1 MCPYTLKQADI
12 EFLASLLRPQLEHTT
27 KRSHALTVEEQLLI
41 ALRFYAS
48 GSFYQVIGDG
58 MRVQK
63 SAVGFVIHTV
73 SSALAS
79 LVNQFVKFPT
89 DQEKIKQVKLKFYD
103 IARMT
108 NTIAVLDC
116 THVHIQGPREREW
129 EYVNRKG
136 RHSINVQLMGNADLI
151 ITNCV
156 VKWPGSVH
164 DARILRESHIFRN
177 FQENPPDGI
186 ILGDSAYPLLPW
198 LMTHFAM
205 ATNDAEGRFN
215 CSHGTT
221 RDTIER
227 LNGVLKRRFACL
239 NYLRLEPQR
248 ACNIIL
254 ACIVLHNIAEKRK
267 VPHWNEDADH
277 SQPQDE
283 DSLKYQDKTERITSI
298 LDSKKRDHKIRIVL
312 IWIESFEILG
322 PGCNAAVG
330 QIRLN
335 SATHID
341 IDTKPQRP

>member
-1 MCPYTLKQADI
+1 MTSITHRLQQKRKYSQRVHTARPELLQEFTDAELYARFRFGAADI
-12 EFLASLLRPQLEHTT
+12 EFLKSLLRPQLEHTT

-79 LVNQFVKFPT
+79 LLNQFVKFPT
-89 DQEKIKQVKLKFYD
+89 NQEEIKQVKLNPLYD
-103 IARMT
+103 IARMP

-129 EYVNRKG
+129 EYVNSKG
-136 RHSINVQLMGNADLI
+136 RHSINVQLMGNSDLI

-198 LMTHFAM
+198 LMTPFAM

-221 RDTIER
+221 RNTIER

-239 NYLRLEPQR
+239 NYLRVEPQR

-267 VPHWNEDADH
+267 
-277 SQPQDE
+277 DE
-283 DSLKYQDKTERITSI
+283 DSLKYQDKTERINSI
-298 LDSKKRDHKIRIVL
+298 LDSKIRDHKIRIVL
-312 IWIESFEILG
+312 IWIEF
-322 PGCNAAVG
+322 
-330 QIRLN
+330 
-335 SATHID
+335 
-341 IDTKPQRP
+341 

>member
-1 MCPYTLKQADI
+1 MAGIVHIFHAGRRGYRQRVHTERPKPLQQYTTEELYDRFRFGLDDVNYIAD
-12 EFLASLLRPQLEHTT
+12 LVRPQLQHRTL
-27 KRSHALTVEEQLLI
+27 RSHALTVEGQVLI
-41 ALRFYAS
+41 ALRFYAC
-48 GSFYQVIGDG
+48 GAFYQVIADSMGVHKTTVG
-58 MRVQK
+58 EVGT
-63 SAVGFVIHTV
+63 AV
-73 SSALAS
+73 SDALAH
-79 LVNQFVKFPT
+79 LLDQFVTFPN
-89 DQEKIKQVKLKFYD
+89 DGQIAKVKQIFFLLGD
-103 IARMT
+103 MP
-108 NTIAVLDC
+108 NTIGVIDC
-116 THVHIQGPREREW
+116 AHVYIQAPHQREW

-198 LMTHFAM
+198 LMTPFAM

-221 RDTIER
+221 RNTIER

-239 NYLRLEPQR
+239 NYLRVEPQR

-267 VPHWNEDADH
+267 VPHWNEVADH
-277 SQPQDE
+277 SQPQVDVP
-283 DSLKYQDKTERITSI
+283 DVPALQPD
-298 LDSKKRDHKIRIVL
+298 
-312 IWIESFEILG
+312 G
-322 PGCNAAVG
+322 PAGRSMRNTLV
-330 QIRLN
+330 N
-335 SATHID
+335 HYFT
-341 IDTKPQRP
+341 